1 MNYDPLLSDW
11 ISGSQKL
18 ALPGAINPIFL
29 QLSETVEAYHQSVGS
44 MKSALAFVEG
54 GGLCCRII
62 LNKGEE
68 LDGIIGGGRLIKGAS
83 RGAVCVCEISQA
95 LK

>member
-1 MNYDPLLSDW
+1 
-11 ISGSQKL
+11 
-18 ALPGAINPIFL
+18 
-29 QLSETVEAYHQSVGS
+29 

-62 LNKGEE
+62 SNKGEE

-83 RGAVCVCEISQA
+83 RGAVYVCEISQA